1 MCGYVAKLSQKNNN
15 VDVLV
20 ALLRVLVMY
29 KCDYSYSSYL
39 YKQFLLYI
47 FYSDKVNTVS

>member
-1 MCGYVAKLSQKNNN
+1 MAKLSQKNNN

-29 KCDYSYSSYL
+29 K
-39 YKQFLLYI
+39 KNFFKIRFIFFLFVQIISVIYI
-47 FYSDKVNTVS
+47 LFRQS